1 MADPT
6 LDPLAWALK
15 ALRDDDRQ
23 GGYRAARRYYD
34 GDHPMMFATDK
45 FKSTFGKTL
54 SAVADNLC
62 PAVVD
67 SVADRLKV
75 TGVEP
80 GVGPDGKELGSAEL
94 ATQAWGI
101 WQRNRMDVRAPE
113 THREA
118 LLTGDAFVLVWP
130 NAANEAVMWPLEAGD
145 VVVSYDPNEPGVLRR
160 AARVW
165 QDDDD
170 GLIHVDVYF
179 RDRVNRYVTDA
190 PKRAFTSSLRPTMF
204 VPYDRGGFDVAG
216 VEPNPLGVVPI
227 VHFPNQRFH
236 GYGVSELKDVPPLQD
251 ALNKTVCDLLVSNEF
266 AAFRQRWATGYDL
279 DNETTGNP
287 SGNVS
292 SYGVDRMLT
301 SSDENTRFGNF
312 DASEAQGFLETM
324 ENFRAEIAR
333 VSGTP
338 LHYLFITRGDFPS
351 GEAMKSAEARF
362 TIKVEQRQASFGNKW
377 EDLLAIACRIEGAD
391 DKTTGA
397 MLSAVW
403 ESAEPSGLTTPPAAG
418 PPPNEPPA
426 PAGTPDPSSSR
437 SPGSGPPAPPA

>member
-1 MADPT
+1 MADPI
-6 LDPLAWALK
+6 LDPLSWALK

-23 GGYRAARRYYD
+23 GGYRTARRYYS

-45 FKSTFGKTL
+45 FKSTFGRNL
-54 SAVADNLC
+54 STVADNLC

-67 SVADRLKV
+67 SVSDRLKV
-75 TGVEP
+75 TGIEP
-80 GVGPDGKELGSAEL
+80 GVDAAGEPLGSAEL

-118 LLTGDAFVLVWP
+118 LLAGDAFVLVWP
-130 NAANEAVMWPLEAGD
+130 NAVGDAIMWPLEAGD

-179 RDRVNRYVTDA
+179 VDRVARYVTDA

-216 VEPNPLGVVPI
+216 VEPNPWGVVPI

-236 GYGVSELKDVPPLQD
+236 CYGVSELANVTPLQD

-279 DNETTGNP
+279 DNETTENP

-292 SYGVDRMLT
+292 QYGIDRMLT
-301 SSDENTRFGNF
+301 SSDENTKFGNF
-312 DASEAQGFLETM
+312 DASEAQGFIETM

-362 TIKVEQRQASFGNKW
+362 TIKVENRQASFGNKW
-377 EDLLAIACRIEGAD
+377 EDLLALACRIEGAAD
-391 DKTTGA
+391 DVTGA
-397 MLSAVW
+397 MLSTVW

-418 PPPNEPPA
+418 PPPSSQPPDSMPPA
-426 PAGTPDPSSSR
+426 DMPPGSSS
-437 SPGSGPPAPPA
+437 SSDTPPA